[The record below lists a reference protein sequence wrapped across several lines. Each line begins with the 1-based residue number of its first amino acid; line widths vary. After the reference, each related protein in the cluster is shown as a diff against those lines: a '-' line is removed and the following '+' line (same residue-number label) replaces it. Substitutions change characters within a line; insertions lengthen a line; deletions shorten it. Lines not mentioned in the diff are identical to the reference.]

1 MKIQFFAYS
10 NGNFLNGQN
19 HINNLNK
26 NVTLPQSLNNN
37 NVDSFT
43 KSTKEVSFHGVE
55 KKNKTKDVLSDLA
68 AIGIIGAP
76 FVLSIGAGCYVMNKM
91 NPKDIF
97 LPDGTYFMSTEQMKT
112 PVITADT
119 DEGILKIEGTPI
131 DIDASKYDIADIEH
145 GIFKNFDGSVD
156 IDLANNK
163 YIDMDKG
170 VIIDPE
176 HNLSFIKDASG
187 EIHNLVLP
195 DLNSPNFEGASIG
208 TVNPVHLRQT
218 REEYIN
224 QHHSKPEDDLSNIY
238 SDNNRIPNSASDR
251 VVEPDDNRN
260 LAQKIM
266 DFFNPLSPDS
276 RVNNL
281 FDRSKNYD
289 VFGREILTISK
300 PDGSI
305 SKVAIDEDLKAVLEK
320 TEIKLK
326 SFGPESLLNLKSS
339 YLNSLNEKI
348 TRLIFDRLTFSK
360 AQTDSFLHRLQDHD
374 PKFKLN
380 SFELTI
386 NELEKR
392 LEFTVNDEVYGHAT
406 VKKLDEVLDEL
417 EK

>member
-1 MKIQFFAYS
+1 MKIQFFTYS

-37 NVDSFT
+37 KVDSFT

-163 YIDMDKG
+163 YIDMHKG

-305 SKVAIDEDLKAVLEK
+305 SKVAIDEDLKAVLDKYHLKEESLGEIADFFDK
-320 TEIKLK
+320 IKLK
-326 SFGPESLLNLKSS
+326 EYLLEYHPVESLDFGVHID
-339 YLNSLNEKI
+339 SLQE
-348 TRLIFDRLTFSK
+348 
-360 AQTDSFLHRLQDHD
+360 FLHKISETHSDVAEIITNDAITETLND
-374 PKFKLN
+374 PETHTSLLDTFKEI
-380 SFELTI
+380 FENIT
-386 NELEKR
+386 N
-392 LEFTVNDEVYGHAT
+392 
-406 VKKLDEVLDEL
+406 
-417 EK
+417 

>member
-1 MKIQFFAYS
+1 MKIQFFTYS

-26 NVTLPQSLNNN
+26 NVTLLQSNNK
-37 NVDSFT
+37 VDSFT

-163 YIDMDKG
+163 YIDMTKG

-176 HNLSFIKDASG
+176 HNLSCIKDASG
-187 EIHNLVLP
+187 SVHNLVLP
-195 DLNSPNFEGASIG
+195 NLNSPNFEGASMG
-208 TVNPVHLRQT
+208 TSNPIPWKQT
-218 REEYIN
+218 RQEYIQDN
-224 QHHSKPEDDLSNIY
+224 NSKPEDDFRDIFSG
-238 SDNNRIPNSASDR
+238 DKRIPHSATDR
-251 VVEPDDNRN
+251 VVDPDDNRK
-260 LAQKIM
+260 LAQKII

-276 RVNNL
+276 RFANL
-281 FDRSKNYD
+281 YD
-289 VFGREILTISK
+289 KTKSYDMFGREILTISK

-305 SKVAIDEDLKAVLEK
+305 SKVAIDEDLKAVLDKYNLKEDSLGEIADFFDK
-320 TEIKLK
+320 IKLK
-326 SFGPESLLNLKSS
+326 EYLLEYHPAHNIDLGVHIESFQEFINRLSENHSDVAHVITNDAITETLNDPETHTSLLDTFKEIFEN
-339 YLNSLNEKI
+339 I
-348 TRLIFDRLTFSK
+348 T
-360 AQTDSFLHRLQDHD
+360 
-374 PKFKLN
+374 N
-380 SFELTI
+380 
-386 NELEKR
+386 
-392 LEFTVNDEVYGHAT
+392 
-406 VKKLDEVLDEL
+406 
-417 EK
+417 

>member
-1 MKIQFFAYS
+1 MKIQFFTYS

-37 NVDSFT
+37 KVDSFI

-91 NPKDIF
+91 NPEDIF

-176 HNLSFIKDASG
+176 HNLSFIKDTSG
-187 EIHNLVLP
+187 SMHNLILP
-195 DLNSPNFEGASIG
+195 DLHSLNFKGASMG
-208 TVNPVHLRQT
+208 TSNPIPWKQT
-218 REEYIN
+218 RQEYIQDN
-224 QHHSKPEDDLSNIY
+224 NSKPEDDFRDIFSG
-238 SDNNRIPNSASDR
+238 DKRIPHSATDR
-251 VVEPDDNRN
+251 VVDPDDNRK
-260 LAQKIM
+260 LAQKII

-276 RVNNL
+276 RFSNL
-281 FDRSKNYD
+281 YD
-289 VFGREILTISK
+289 KTKSYDMFGREILTISK

-305 SKVAIDEDLKAVLEK
+305 SKVAIDEDLKTVLDKYNLKEDSLGEIADFFDK
-320 TEIKLK
+320 IKLK
-326 SFGPESLLNLKSS
+326 EYLLEYHPAHNIDLGVHIESFQEFINRLSESHSDVAHVITNDAITETLNDPETHTSLLDTFKEIFEN
-339 YLNSLNEKI
+339 I
-348 TRLIFDRLTFSK
+348 T
-360 AQTDSFLHRLQDHD
+360 
-374 PKFKLN
+374 N
-380 SFELTI
+380 
-386 NELEKR
+386 
-392 LEFTVNDEVYGHAT
+392 
-406 VKKLDEVLDEL
+406 
-417 EK
+417 

>member
-1 MKIQFFAYS
+1 MKIQFFTYS

-37 NVDSFT
+37 KVDSFT

-163 YIDMDKG
+163 YIDMTKG

-176 HNLSFIKDASG
+176 HNLSCIKDASG
-187 EIHNLVLP
+187 SVHNLVLP
-195 DLNSPNFEGASIG
+195 NLNSPNFEGASMG
-208 TVNPVHLRQT
+208 TSNPIPWKQT
-218 REEYIN
+218 RQEYIQDN
-224 QHHSKPEDDLSNIY
+224 NSKPEDDFRDIFSG
-238 SDNNRIPNSASDR
+238 DKRIPHSATDR
-251 VVEPDDNRN
+251 VVDPDDNRK
-260 LAQKIM
+260 LAQKII

-276 RVNNL
+276 RFANL
-281 FDRSKNYD
+281 YD
-289 VFGREILTISK
+289 KTKSYDMFGREILTISK

-305 SKVAIDEDLKAVLEK
+305 SKVAIDEDLKAVLDKYNLKEDSLGEIADFFDK
-320 TEIKLK
+320 IKLK
-326 SFGPESLLNLKSS
+326 EYLLEYHPAHNIDLGVHIESFQEFINRLSENHSDVAHVITNDAITETLNDPETHTSLLDTFKEIFEN
-339 YLNSLNEKI
+339 I
-348 TRLIFDRLTFSK
+348 T
-360 AQTDSFLHRLQDHD
+360 
-374 PKFKLN
+374 N
-380 SFELTI
+380 
-386 NELEKR
+386 
-392 LEFTVNDEVYGHAT
+392 
-406 VKKLDEVLDEL
+406 
-417 EK
+417 